1 MAARKTR
8 RAKRPR
14 KSRAQRG
21 GDFIGGSAKTADLII
36 ARYKEDLGWLQ
47 EHAHKFRR
55 VIIYNK
61 GPHMMCPTNI
71 KNCVIK
77 TLPNVGVC
85 DHTYLYHIV
94 HSYNDLADITV
105 FVPAS
110 ADLYHK
116 KPRLERVIRLALQ
129 GKPALFGFHVGN
141 LREHQK
147 GFQLSVH
154 EVTDPDNKEVGE
166 SYRLAMATPRPF
178 GYWMDTYLPGSKCP
192 YVTYIGLFALSKDM
206 IHKHEVGFYKPFLD
220 QLSHDK
226 YPEAA
231 HYMERAWAALM
242 WPFPPQYF
250 HTS

>member
-1 MAARKTR
+1 M
-8 RAKRPR
+8 
-14 KSRAQRG
+14 
-21 GDFIGGSAKTADLII
+21 GGSSKTVDLVI

-47 EHAHKFRR
+47 EYAHKFRK
-55 VIIYNK
+55 VTIYNK
-61 GPHMMCPTNI
+61 GPHMICPTNI

-116 KPRLERVIRLALQ
+116 KPRLERVTRIALE

-147 GFQLSVH
+147 EFQLSVH
-154 EVTDPDNKEVGE
+154 EVTDPDNKEAGE
-166 SYRLAMATPRPF
+166 TYRLAPATPRPF
-178 GYWMDTYLPGSKCP
+178 GLWMDTYLPGSKCP
-192 YVTYIGLFALSKDM
+192 YVTYIGIFSLTKDM
-206 IHKHEVGFYKPFLD
+206 IHKKPAAFYRPFLD
-220 QLSHDK
+220 QLSTDK

-231 HYMERAWAALM
+231 HYMERAWAALV
-242 WPFPPQYF
+242 WPFPVQYF
-250 HTS
+250 HT